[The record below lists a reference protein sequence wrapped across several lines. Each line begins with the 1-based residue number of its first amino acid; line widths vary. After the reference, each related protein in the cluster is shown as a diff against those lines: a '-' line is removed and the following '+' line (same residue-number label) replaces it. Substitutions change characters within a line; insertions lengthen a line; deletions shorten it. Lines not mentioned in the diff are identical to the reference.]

1 MTPKPSFN
9 KGSYNVAHPSC
20 SAVTGNESTCGPV
33 HVRCMSVPK
42 ASITTSKGNQYYL
55 LGGGKMKVILPKSA
69 ALAAASEGIASK
81 ELQYVGD

>member
-1 MTPKPSFN
+1 MSL
-9 KGSYNVAHPSC
+9 
-20 SAVTGNESTCGPV
+20 PV
-33 HVRCMSVPK
+33 VLCHVIYTVCLPK

-81 ELQYVGD
+81 ELQYIDG